1 VIAAGATTAAATTA
15 HAIAEEMTGGLA
27 ATALLLSMFAGARPA
42 AETEVTVS
50 AAGWKPADLP
60 VHKGESLRLRIKSL
74 DREHCFAI
82 DAFRVEKRVLPGKV
96 TVVEVIADRTGTF
109 PIHSCLEPD
118 NAALRG
124 RLIVSE

>member
-1 VIAAGATTAAATTA
+1 MAAA
-15 HAIAEEMTGGLA
+15 AIFLSALA
-27 ATALLLSMFAGARPA
+27 ATRPA

-50 AAGWKPADLP
+50 AAGFKPAELA
-60 VHKGESLRLRIKSL
+60 VHKGETLRLRLRSL

-96 TVVEVIADRTGTF
+96 TAVEVVADRTGTF
-109 PIHSCLEPD
+109 AIHSCLEPA
-118 NAALRG
+118 NATLRG